1 MLIAFSGAQSSGQ
14 STLLQACK
22 KLDEC
27 KDYTFVDEVTRRIK
41 RNNNT
46 EINNTASDYN
56 YTQTLI
62 IADHTKNATMS
73 NTILDRCF
81 LDGYVYTQY
90 LKEQG
95 KVSKTVQ
102 AFACKMYENYIGYYD
117 IIFYTDSNI
126 PLVDDGVR
134 SVDKKFRDRI
144 IELFEGEISYRLRS
158 MNINVVKLS
167 GSVNDR
173 ITTLKFYLH
182 QKYLHNQKK

>member
-1 MLIAFSGAQSSGQ
+1 MLIAFSGAQSSGK
-14 STLLQACK
+14 STLLQECK
-22 KLDEC
+22 KLDEF

-90 LKEQG
+90 L
-95 KVSKTVQ
+95 
-102 AFACKMYENYIGYYD
+102 
-117 IIFYTDSNI
+117 
-126 PLVDDGVR
+126 
-134 SVDKKFRDRI
+134 
-144 IELFEGEISYRLRS
+144 RLYKHLH
-158 MNINVVKLS
+158 VKCM
-167 GSVNDR
+167 R
-173 ITTLKFYLH
+173 ITSVIMTLFFILIQIFH
-182 QKYLHNQKK
+182 W